1 MHFHKSS
8 SIYIKVNFANKSN
21 HLNVN
26 QSIAV
31 FSYLVIKQ
39 NISLI
44 AVKTSFFLN
53 VFNENQWKSNF
64 PLSSIDILLLKQNE
78 MVSMNSQ

>member
-44 AVKTSFFLN
+44 AVETSFFKKKNLMRI
-53 VFNENQWKSNF
+53 NENLF
-64 PLSSIDILLLKQNE
+64 FH
-78 MVSMNSQ
+78 